1 MRCQLLWALAAG
13 LAAAACDG
21 GAAPTQPQ
29 RAIVVRS
36 EAQDQLHQ
44 LSDMNRA
51 IALRRAIYAS
61 GRTCR
66 RVEESGYVQ
75 EYGNLSMWT
84 ASCDSGSSWA
94 IFVGPDGSAQLR
106 DCKEME
112 PLKLPACT
120 IRPSP
125 AKKKG

>member
-1 MRCQLLWALAAG
+1 MRAQLLWTLVAG
-13 LAAAACDG
+13 LAATACDG
-21 GAAPTQPQ
+21 SAPTQPQ

-66 RVEESGYVQ
+66 RVEQSGYVQ

-84 ASCDSGSSWA
+84 ASCDSGRSWA
-94 IFVGPDGSAQLR
+94 IFVGPDGSAQIR
-106 DCKEME
+106 DCREME
-112 PLKLPACT
+112 TLKLPACT

-125 AKKKG
+125 AEKKG